1 MTPLRSSHLSD
12 NLSARSLVERII
24 EDFLDSW
31 VMHAYLLPTNSL
43 RDDFKDET
51 IVKLQNLIQSIQSI
65 NFSHFNLTEW
75 DVLDSIEEEKSNN

>member
-1 MTPLRSSHLSD
+1 MTPVPDNHLDD

-43 RDDFKDET
+43 RDDFKNES
-51 IVKLQNLIQSIQSI
+51 IIKLQNMIQAISSID
-65 NFSHFNLTEW
+65 FSRFNLTEW
-75 DVLDSIEEEKSNN
+75 DVLDSIEEEKSND